1 MRKLMGIGACVG
13 IALLLSACGGQAKKD
28 PTKDASAK
36 AKGQLEQAGKDIQ
49 EGIADAKAK
58 INDAANKASEALGE
72 QFSKATEQAKQSLQS
87 VKGGPELVQKLR
99 DVIPSLQKTVAGITD
114 QESAQ
119 KALPRLEELEG
130 TVSKLSGQFDQ
141 LPEAAKKTVG
151 EVIQKGTDGLQ
162 PLVDTVL
169 AQPAVQAV
177 RPKLEGIM
185 KQLKGLND

>member
-13 IALLLSACGGQAKKD
+13 FALLLAGCGEQAKKD
-28 PTKDASAK
+28 PSAK
-36 AKGQLEQAGKDIQ
+36 AKGQLEQAGKALQ
-49 EGIADAKAK
+49 EGLADSKAK
-58 INDAANKASEALGE
+58 ISDAANTAAEALGV

-87 VKGGPELVQKLR
+87 VKGAPELVQKVG
-99 DVIPSLQKTVAGITD
+99 DVIPSLQKTLAEITD
-114 QESAQ
+114 KDSAL
-119 KALPRLEELEG
+119 KALPKLEELEG

-151 EVIQKGTDGLQ
+151 DLIQKGTGSLQ